1 MVKHLKTAALICLLV
16 IGLFGSAFA
25 AKITELTMYYPVAVG
40 GPIPKII
47 DSMVTDFEKE
57 NSDIKIHAIYAG
69 DYTDAKI
76 KALAALKSGKPPQLA
91 VLLSVNLYD
100 LIEQN
105 AIVPISNIVKSK
117 KDQEWLNSFFPVL
130 MKNATVFGKVWSVPF
145 QRSTILMY
153 YNKDAFRKAGLDPE
167 NPPQTWS
174 ELVADGKKLTT
185 KNQWGLMIPSSGYP
199 YWLFQALAK
208 ENGEAL
214 MSKDGKKTFFDKNG
228 VIEAL
233 QFWYDLSHRYKI
245 MPKGIIAW
253 GTLRQNFLDGKT
265 AIMLTSSGN
274 LTPVRKN
281 AKFDFGVAMLPA
293 KKMRGTPT
301 GGGDFYI
308 FRKTSKKQREAALKF
323 IKFMTSPK
331 MSAVWSVKT
340 GYIGTSEK
348 AYQTKELRN
357 YIKKFPYAEIAKNQ
371 LKYATAELSTYQGA
385 RIVRDL
391 NNAIQAALI
400 GRKTPKKALSDAQ
413 FEAER
418 ILKPYR

>member
-1 MVKHLKTAALICLLV
+1 MVKRLKIAALICLLV
-16 IGLFGSAFA
+16 VGFFSSAFA
-25 AKITELTMYYPVAVG
+25 AKKTDLTMYYPVAVG

-47 DSMVTDFEKE
+47 NSMVADFEKE
-57 NSDIKIHAIYAG
+57 NPDIRIHAIYAG

-76 KALAALKSGKPPQLA
+76 KALAALKSGEPPQLA

-105 AIVPISNIVKSK
+105 AIIPISNIAKSK
-117 KDQEWLNSFFPVL
+117 KDRKWLNSFFPVL
-130 MKNATVFGKVWSVPF
+130 MENATVFGKVWSVPF

-153 YNKDAFRKAGLDPE
+153 YNKNAFRKAGLDPG

-174 ELVADGKKLTT
+174 ELVAEGKKLTT

-208 ENGEAL
+208 ENGEVL

-245 MPKGIIAW
+245 MPKGIIDW

-301 GGGDFYI
+301 GGGNFYI

-323 IKFMTSPK
+323 IKFMTSPE

-348 AYQTKELRN
+348 AYQTKELRD
-357 YIKKFPYAEIAKNQ
+357 YIKKFPYAKIAKNQ

-400 GRKTPKKALSDAQ
+400 GKKTSKKALSDAQ
-413 FEAER
+413 SESER